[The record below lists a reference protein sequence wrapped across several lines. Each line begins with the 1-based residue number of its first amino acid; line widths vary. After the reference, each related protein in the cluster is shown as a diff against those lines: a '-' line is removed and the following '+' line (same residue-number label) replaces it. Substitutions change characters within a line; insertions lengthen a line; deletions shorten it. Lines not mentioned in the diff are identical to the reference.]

1 MTSFAGSS
9 FRGRTF
15 AVGCEIDAEAIRR
28 LNSRLLELE
37 QRDARNAMRRGF
49 GKWGRAT
56 KKVLEA
62 NAPFGKTSA
71 VERVRGSTRP
81 NVHLKWNV
89 ITKVKGYS
97 KGLVTWIGVGVK
109 RVDGSYL
116 TPHWYHGWLENGH
129 AIKRATTVA
138 ERILLK
144 QRGERG
150 RALNF
155 RTIGFSRPRNWIRK
169 WRTVLTATALQYVEP
184 EVDRAVKEAQRG

>member
-1 MTSFAGSS
+1 MTSPPN

-15 AVGCEIDAEAIRR
+15 AIGCEIDEQAIRTI
-28 LNSRLLELE
+28 NSRLVELE

-71 VERVRGSTRP
+71 TERVRGATRP
-81 NVHLKWNV
+81 NVHLKWSV
-89 ITKVKGYS
+89 ATKVKGYS
-97 KGLVTWIGVGVK
+97 KGLVQWIAVGVK
-109 RVDGSYL
+109 RIDGSYL

-129 AIKRATTVA
+129 AIKRATTQA
-138 ERILLK
+138 EKILLK

-150 RALNF
+150 KAMNF
-155 RTIGFSRPRNWIRK
+155 VQVGYSRPRNWIKK
-169 WRTVLTATALQYVEP
+169 WRPVLTQTAVQYVAP
-184 EVDRAVKEAQRG
+184 EVDKAVKAVQRG